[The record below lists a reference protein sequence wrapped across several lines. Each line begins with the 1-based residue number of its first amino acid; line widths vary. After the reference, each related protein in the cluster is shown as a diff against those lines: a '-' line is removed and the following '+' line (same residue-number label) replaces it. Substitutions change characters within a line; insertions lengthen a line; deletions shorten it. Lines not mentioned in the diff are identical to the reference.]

1 MAALPD
7 KPKTTGEFALRDV
20 DLGPDAD
27 GDHPSSEA
35 LLAYTSAGM
44 SLVKAYR
51 THGHLAAS
59 LDPLGS
65 AAPDD
70 PALHPEYL
78 GLSEEAMQ
86 AVPASAKW
94 STAITC
100 CWCSAC

>member
-7 KPKTTGEFALRDV
+7 KPKTTGEFALRTC

-59 LDPLGS
+59 LHPLGVGG
-65 AAPDD
+65 AR
-70 PALHPEYL
+70 
-78 GLSEEAMQ
+78 
-86 AVPASAKW
+86 
-94 STAITC
+94 
-100 CWCSAC
+100 